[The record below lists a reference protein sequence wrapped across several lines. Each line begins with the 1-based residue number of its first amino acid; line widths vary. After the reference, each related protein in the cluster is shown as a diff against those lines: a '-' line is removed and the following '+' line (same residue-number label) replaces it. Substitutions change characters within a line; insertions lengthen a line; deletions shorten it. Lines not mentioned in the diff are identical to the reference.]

1 MKGMKIKLEK
11 EVLKH
16 FREIFIQAKS
26 ELKDNVKKT
35 GLTGAQLWIMQQV
48 YNFNGISNSELSKNL
63 TIHVSTCSLL
73 VNKLIKK
80 NLIEKT
86 RDPKDERKIV
96 LNLSPKGKQLMVK
109 APKSPEGAI
118 PSTLKKLNI
127 EELEE
132 LNTVLTKFAK
142 KMKVHN
148 KIYKDI
154 PLDY

>member
-1 MKGMKIKLEK
+1 MKGMKIKLQK

-35 GLTGAQLWIMQQV
+35 GLSGAQLWIMQQV
-48 YNFNGISNSELSKNL
+48 YNFNGISNAELAKNL
-63 TIHVSTCSLL
+63 TIHVSTSSLL

-86 RDPKDERKIV
+86 RDPKDERRII
-96 LNLSPKGKQLMVK
+96 LTLSPKGKQLMAK

>member
-1 MKGMKIKLEK
+1 MKIKLQK

-16 FREIFIQAKS
+16 FREIYIQAKS

-35 GLTGAQLWIMQQV
+35 GLSGSQLWIMQQI
-48 YNFNGISNSELSKNL
+48 YNFNGISNSELAKNL
-63 TIHVSTCSLL
+63 TLHVSTCSIL

-80 NLIEKT
+80 GLVEKT
-86 RDPKDERKIV
+86 RSPTDERKIV
-96 LNLSPKGKQLMVK
+96 LTITSKGKQLMAN

-142 KMKVHN
+142 KMKVFN
-148 KIYKDI
+148 KVFKDS

>member
-1 MKGMKIKLEK
+1 MKIKLQK

-16 FREIFIQAKS
+16 FREIYIQAKS

-35 GLTGAQLWIMQQV
+35 GLSGSQLWIMQQI
-48 YNFNGISNSELSKNL
+48 YNFNGISNSELAKNL
-63 TIHVSTCSLL
+63 TLHVSTCSIL

-80 NLIEKT
+80 GLVEKT
-86 RDPKDERKIV
+86 RSSTDERKIV
-96 LNLSPKGKQLMVK
+96 LTITSKGKQLMAK

-132 LNTVLTKFAK
+132 LNKVLTKFAK
-142 KMKVHN
+142 KMKVLN
-148 KIYKDI
+148 KVYKDI

>member
-1 MKGMKIKLEK
+1 MKDMKIKLQK

-26 ELKDNVKKT
+26 ELKENVKKT
-35 GLTGAQLWIMQQV
+35 GLSGSQLWIMQQV
-48 YNFNGISNSELSKNL
+48 YNFNGISNAELAKNL

-80 NLIEKT
+80 NLIEKK

-96 LNLSPKGKQLMVK
+96 LTLSPKGKQLMAK

>member
-1 MKGMKIKLEK
+1 MKIKLQK

-26 ELKDNVKKT
+26 ELKENVKKT
-35 GLTGAQLWIMQQV
+35 GLSGAQLWVMQQV
-48 YNFNGISNSELSKNL
+48 YNFNGISNAELAKNI
-63 TIHVSTCSLL
+63 TIHVSTSSIL

-86 RDPKDERKIV
+86 RDPKDERKII
-96 LNLSPKGKQLMVK
+96 LTLSPKGKQLMAK

-142 KMKVHN
+142 KMKVYN

>member
-1 MKGMKIKLEK
+1 MKIKLQK

-16 FREIFIQAKS
+16 FREIYIQAKS

-35 GLTGAQLWIMQQV
+35 GLSGSQLWIMQQI
-48 YNFNGISNSELSKNL
+48 YNFNGISNSELAKNL
-63 TIHVSTCSLL
+63 TLHVSTCSIL
-73 VNKLIKK
+73 VNKLIQKG
-80 NLIEKT
+80 LVEKT
-86 RDPKDERKIV
+86 RSPTDERRIV
-96 LNLSPKGKQLMVK
+96 LTITSKGKQLMAK

-142 KMKVHN
+142 KMKVLN

>member
-1 MKGMKIKLEK
+1 MKIKLQK

-16 FREIFIQAKS
+16 FREIYIQAKS

-35 GLTGAQLWIMQQV
+35 GLSGSQLWIMQQI
-48 YNFNGISNSELSKNL
+48 YNFNGISNSELAKNL
-63 TIHVSTCSLL
+63 TLHVSTCSIL

-80 NLIEKT
+80 GLVEKT
-86 RDPKDERKIV
+86 RSSTDERKIV
-96 LNLSPKGKQLMVK
+96 LTITSKGKQLMAK

-118 PSTLKKLNI
+118 PSALKKLSI

-132 LNTVLTKFAK
+132 LNKVLTKFAK
-142 KMKVHN
+142 KMKVLN
-148 KIYKDI
+148 KVYKDI

>member
-1 MKGMKIKLEK
+1 MKGMKIKLQK

-35 GLTGAQLWIMQQV
+35 GLSGAQLWIMQQV
-48 YNFNGISNSELSKNL
+48 YNFNGISNAELAKNL
-63 TIHVSTCSLL
+63 TIHVSTSSLL

-96 LNLSPKGKQLMVK
+96 LTLSPKGKQLMAK

>member
-1 MKGMKIKLEK
+1 MKIKLQK

-16 FREIFIQAKS
+16 FREIYIQAKS

-35 GLTGAQLWIMQQV
+35 GLSGSQLWIMQQI
-48 YNFNGISNSELSKNL
+48 YNFNGISNSELAKNL
-63 TIHVSTCSLL
+63 TLHVSTCSIL

-80 NLIEKT
+80 GLVEKT
-86 RDPKDERKIV
+86 RSSTDERRIV
-96 LNLSPKGKQLMVK
+96 LTITSKGKQLMAK

-118 PSTLKKLNI
+118 PSTLKKLSI

-132 LNTVLTKFAK
+132 LNKVLTKFAR
-142 KMKVHN
+142 KMKVLN
-148 KIYKDI
+148 KVYKDI

>member
-1 MKGMKIKLEK
+1 MKIKLQK

-48 YNFNGISNSELSKNL
+48 YNFNGISNAELANNL

-96 LNLSPKGKQLMVK
+96 LTLSPKGKQLMAK

-132 LNTVLTKFAK
+132 LNIVLTKFAK

>member
-1 MKGMKIKLEK
+1 MKGMKIKLQK

-35 GLTGAQLWIMQQV
+35 GLSGAQLWIMQQV
-48 YNFNGISNSELSKNL
+48 YNYNGISNAELAKNL

-80 NLIEKT
+80 NLVEKT
-86 RDPKDERKIV
+86 RDPKDERKII
-96 LNLSPKGKQLMVK
+96 LTLSPKGNQLMAK

-142 KMKVHN
+142 KMKVYN

>member
-1 MKGMKIKLEK
+1 MKIKLQK

-35 GLTGAQLWIMQQV
+35 GLTGSQLWIMQQI
-48 YNFNGISNSELSKNL
+48 YNFNGISNSELAKNL
-63 TIHVSTCSLL
+63 TLHVSTCSIL

-80 NLIEKT
+80 GLVEKT
-86 RDPKDERKIV
+86 RSSTDERKIV
-96 LNLSPKGKQLMVK
+96 LTITSKGKQLMAK

>member
-1 MKGMKIKLEK
+1 MKGMKIKLQK

-35 GLTGAQLWIMQQV
+35 GLSGAQLWIMQQV
-48 YNFNGISNSELSKNL
+48 YNFNGISNAELAKNL

-96 LNLSPKGKQLMVK
+96 LTLSPKGKQLMAK

-148 KIYKDI
+148 KIFKDI

>member
-1 MKGMKIKLEK
+1 MKIKLQK

-35 GLTGAQLWIMQQV
+35 GLSGAQLWIMQQV
-48 YNFNGISNSELSKNL
+48 YNFNGISNAELAKNL

-96 LNLSPKGKQLMVK
+96 LTLSPKGKQLMAK

-148 KIYKDI
+148 KIYKNI

>member
-1 MKGMKIKLEK
+1 MKGMKIKLQK

-35 GLTGAQLWIMQQV
+35 GLSGAQLWIMQQV
-48 YNFNGISNSELSKNL
+48 YNFKGINNAELAKNL

-96 LNLSPKGKQLMVK
+96 LTLSPKGKQLMAK

>member
-1 MKGMKIKLEK
+1 MKGMKIKLQK

-35 GLTGAQLWIMQQV
+35 GLSGAQLWIMQQV
-48 YNFNGISNSELSKNL
+48 YNFNGISNAELAKNL

-96 LNLSPKGKQLMVK
+96 LTLSPKGKQLMAK

-148 KIYKDI
+148 KIYKNI

>member
-1 MKGMKIKLEK
+1 MKIKLQK

-16 FREIFIQAKS
+16 FREIYIQAKS

-35 GLTGAQLWIMQQV
+35 GLSGSQLWIMQQI
-48 YNFNGISNSELSKNL
+48 YNFNGISNSELAKNL
-63 TIHVSTCSLL
+63 TLHVSTCSIL

-80 NLIEKT
+80 GLVEKT
-86 RDPKDERKIV
+86 RSSTDERKIV
-96 LNLSPKGKQLMVK
+96 LTISLKGKQLMAK

-118 PSTLKKLNI
+118 PSALKKLSI

-132 LNTVLTKFAK
+132 LNKVLTKFAK
-142 KMKVHN
+142 KMKVLN
-148 KIYKDI
+148 KVYKDI

>member
-1 MKGMKIKLEK
+1 MKGMKIKLQK

-35 GLTGAQLWIMQQV
+35 GLSGAQLWIMQQV
-48 YNFNGISNSELSKNL
+48 YNYNGISNAELAKNL

-96 LNLSPKGKQLMVK
+96 LTLSPKGKQLMAK

-148 KIYKDI
+148 KIYKNI

>member
-1 MKGMKIKLEK
+1 MKGMKIKLQK

-35 GLTGAQLWIMQQV
+35 GLSGAQLWIMQQV
-48 YNFNGISNSELSKNL
+48 YNFNGISNAELAKNL
-63 TIHVSTCSLL
+63 TIHVSTSSLL

-96 LNLSPKGKQLMVK
+96 LTLSPKGKQLMAK

-148 KIYKDI
+148 KVYKDI

>member
-1 MKGMKIKLEK
+1 MKIKLQK

-35 GLTGAQLWIMQQV
+35 GLTGSQLWIMQQI
-48 YNFNGISNSELSKNL
+48 YNFNGISNTELAKNL
-63 TIHVSTCSLL
+63 TLHVSTCSIL

-80 NLIEKT
+80 GLVEKT
-86 RDPKDERKIV
+86 RSSTDERKIV
-96 LNLSPKGKQLMVK
+96 LTISLKGKQLMAK

-142 KMKVHN
+142 KMKVLN
-148 KIYKDI
+148 KVYKDI

>member
-96 LNLSPKGKQLMVK
+96 LTLSPKGKQLMAK

>member
-1 MKGMKIKLEK
+1 MKGMKIKLQK
-11 EVLKH
+11 EILKH

-35 GLTGAQLWIMQQV
+35 GLTGAQLWVMQQI
-48 YNFNGISNSELSKNL
+48 YNFNGISNSELAKNL

-80 NLIEKT
+80 NLIDKT

-96 LNLSPKGKQLMVK
+96 LTLTPKGKQLMYK

-118 PSTLKKLNI
+118 PSTLKKLDI

-132 LNTVLTKFAK
+132 LNIVLTKFAK

-148 KIYKDI
+148 KVFKDI

>member
-1 MKGMKIKLEK
+1 MKIKLQK

-35 GLTGAQLWIMQQV
+35 GLTGSQLWIMQQI
-48 YNFNGISNSELSKNL
+48 YNFNGISNSELAKNL
-63 TIHVSTCSLL
+63 TLHVSTCSIL

-80 NLIEKT
+80 GLVEKT
-86 RDPKDERKIV
+86 RSSTDERKIV
-96 LNLSPKGKQLMVK
+96 LTISLKGKQLMAK

-142 KMKVHN
+142 KMKVLN
-148 KIYKDI
+148 KVYKDI

>member
-1 MKGMKIKLEK
+1 MKIKLQK

-16 FREIFIQAKS
+16 FREIYIQAKS

-35 GLTGAQLWIMQQV
+35 GLSGSQLWIMQQI
-48 YNFNGISNSELSKNL
+48 YNFNGISNSELAKNL
-63 TIHVSTCSLL
+63 TLHVSTCSIL

-80 NLIEKT
+80 GLIEKARSPT
-86 RDPKDERKIV
+86 DERKIV
-96 LNLSPKGKQLMVK
+96 LTLSPKGKQLMAK

-142 KMKVHN
+142 KMKVLN

>member
-1 MKGMKIKLEK
+1 MKGMKIKLQK

-35 GLTGAQLWIMQQV
+35 GLSGAQLWIMQQV
-48 YNFNGISNSELSKNL
+48 YNFNGISNAELAKNL

-96 LNLSPKGKQLMVK
+96 LTLSPKGKQLMAK

-142 KMKVHN
+142 KMKVLN

>member
-1 MKGMKIKLEK
+1 MKIKLQK

-16 FREIFIQAKS
+16 FREIYIQAKS

-35 GLTGAQLWIMQQV
+35 GLSGSQLWIMQQI
-48 YNFNGISNSELSKNL
+48 YNFNGISNSELAKNL
-63 TIHVSTCSLL
+63 TLHVSTCSIL

-80 NLIEKT
+80 GLVEKT
-86 RDPKDERKIV
+86 RSSTDERRIV
-96 LNLSPKGKQLMVK
+96 LTITSKGKQLMAK

-142 KMKVHN
+142 KMKVLN

>member
-1 MKGMKIKLEK
+1 MKIKLQK

-16 FREIFIQAKS
+16 FREIYIQAKS

-35 GLTGAQLWIMQQV
+35 GLSGSQLWIMQQI
-48 YNFNGISNSELSKNL
+48 YNFNGISNSELAKNL
-63 TIHVSTCSLL
+63 TLHVSTCSIL

-80 NLIEKT
+80 GLVEKVRSST
-86 RDPKDERKIV
+86 DERKII
-96 LNLSPKGKQLMVK
+96 LTITSKGKQLMAK

-142 KMKVHN
+142 KMKVFN
-148 KIYKDI
+148 KVFKDS

>member
-1 MKGMKIKLEK
+1 MKGMKIKLQK

-35 GLTGAQLWIMQQV
+35 GLSGAQLWIMQQV
-48 YNFNGISNSELSKNL
+48 YNYNGISNAELAKNL
-63 TIHVSTCSLL
+63 TIHVSTSSLL

-96 LNLSPKGKQLMVK
+96 LTLSPKGKQLMAK

>member
-1 MKGMKIKLEK
+1 MKIKLQK

-16 FREIFIQAKS
+16 FREIYIQAKS

-35 GLTGAQLWIMQQV
+35 GLSGSQLWIMQQI
-48 YNFNGISNSELSKNL
+48 YNFNGISNSELAKNL
-63 TIHVSTCSLL
+63 TLHVSTCSIL

-80 NLIEKT
+80 GLVEKVRSST
-86 RDPKDERKIV
+86 DERKIV
-96 LNLSPKGKQLMVK
+96 LTFTSKGKQLMAK

-142 KMKVHN
+142 KMKVFN
-148 KIYKDI
+148 KVFKDS

>member
-1 MKGMKIKLEK
+1 MKGMKIKLQK

-35 GLTGAQLWIMQQV
+35 GLSGAQLWIMQQV
-48 YNFNGISNSELSKNL
+48 YNFNGISNAELAKNL

-96 LNLSPKGKQLMVK
+96 LTLSLKGKQLMAK

>member
-1 MKGMKIKLEK
+1 MKGMKIKLQK

-35 GLTGAQLWIMQQV
+35 GLSGAQLWIMQQV
-48 YNFNGISNSELSKNL
+48 YNYNGISNAELAKNL

-86 RDPKDERKIV
+86 RDPKDERKII
-96 LNLSPKGKQLMVK
+96 LALSPKGNQLMAK

-132 LNTVLTKFAK
+132 LNTVLTNFAK
-142 KMKVHN
+142 KMKVYN
-148 KIYKDI
+148 KIYKDL

>member
-1 MKGMKIKLEK
+1 MKGMKIKLQK

-48 YNFNGISNSELSKNL
+48 YNFNGISNAELAKNL

-96 LNLSPKGKQLMVK
+96 LTLSPKGKQLMAK

-118 PSTLKKLNI
+118 PSTLKKLTI
-127 EELEE
+127 EDLEE

>member
-1 MKGMKIKLEK
+1 MKIKLQK

-35 GLTGAQLWIMQQV
+35 GLSGAQLWVMQQV
-48 YNFNGISNSELSKNL
+48 YNFNGISNAELAKNI
-63 TIHVSTCSLL
+63 TIHVSTSSIL

-86 RDPKDERKIV
+86 RDPKDERKII
-96 LNLSPKGKQLMVK
+96 LTLSPKGKQLMAK

-142 KMKVHN
+142 KMRVYN

>member
-1 MKGMKIKLEK
+1 MKIKLQK

-16 FREIFIQAKS
+16 FREIYIQAKS

-35 GLTGAQLWIMQQV
+35 GLSGSQLWIMQQI
-48 YNFNGISNSELSKNL
+48 YNFNGISNSELAKNL
-63 TIHVSTCSLL
+63 TLHVSTCSIL

-80 NLIEKT
+80 GLVEKVRSST
-86 RDPKDERKIV
+86 DERKIV
-96 LNLSPKGKQLMVK
+96 LTITSKGKQLMAK

-142 KMKVHN
+142 KMKVLN

>member
-1 MKGMKIKLEK
+1 MKIKLQK

-16 FREIFIQAKS
+16 FREIYIQAKS

-35 GLTGAQLWIMQQV
+35 GLSGSQLWIMQQI
-48 YNFNGISNSELSKNL
+48 YNFNGISNSELAKNL
-63 TIHVSTCSLL
+63 TLHVSTCSIL

-80 NLIEKT
+80 GLVEKT
-86 RDPKDERKIV
+86 RSSTDERRFV
-96 LNLSPKGKQLMVK
+96 LTITSKGKQLMAK

-142 KMKVHN
+142 KMKVLN
-148 KIYKDI
+148 KVYKDI

>member
-1 MKGMKIKLEK
+1 MKIKLQK

-16 FREIFIQAKS
+16 FREIYIQAKS

-35 GLTGAQLWIMQQV
+35 GLSGSQLWIMQQI
-48 YNFNGISNSELSKNL
+48 YNFNGISNSELAKNL
-63 TIHVSTCSLL
+63 TLHVSTCSIL

-80 NLIEKT
+80 GLVEKT
-86 RDPKDERKIV
+86 RSPTDERKIV
-96 LNLSPKGKQLMVK
+96 LTITSKGKQLMAK

-142 KMKVHN
+142 KMKVLN